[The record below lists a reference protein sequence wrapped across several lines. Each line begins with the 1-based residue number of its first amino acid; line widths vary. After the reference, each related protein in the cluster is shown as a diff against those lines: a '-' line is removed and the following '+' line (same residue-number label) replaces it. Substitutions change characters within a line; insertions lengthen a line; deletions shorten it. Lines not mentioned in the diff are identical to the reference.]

1 MRLAPQSDTKLK
13 VELATGKQTQSSTS
27 VKNLNFKL
35 GGHETSSS
43 FMVLPLGIYD
53 GILGMDWLIK
63 NNATID
69 CKEKKLKFK
78 SLNGKATIVTGT
90 RGDPKLH
97 LVPATKLLK
106 AYRKKQM
113 IYAVKLNP
121 IDKPK
126 LVNEPAWLSE
136 YDDIF
141 PKDLTDFPHH
151 ERLIM
156 QLTSSQEHNQL
167 QGDHT
172 RCPYLK
178 LLSSRSSSLS

>member
-1 MRLAPQSDTKLK
+1 
-13 VELATGKQTQSSTS
+13 
-27 VKNLNFKL
+27 
-35 GGHETSSS
+35 
-43 FMVLPLGIYD
+43 
-53 GILGMDWLIK
+53 MDWLIK

-78 SLNGKATIVTGT
+78 TLNGKDTIVTGT

-126 LVNEPAWLSE
+126 TVNEPKWLSVYE
-136 YDDIF
+136 DIF
-141 PKDLTDFPHH
+141 PKDLTEPPPTM
-151 ERLIM
+151 R
-156 QLTSSQEHNQL
+156 
-167 QGDHT
+167 G
-172 RCPYLK
+172 
-178 LLSSRSSSLS
+178 